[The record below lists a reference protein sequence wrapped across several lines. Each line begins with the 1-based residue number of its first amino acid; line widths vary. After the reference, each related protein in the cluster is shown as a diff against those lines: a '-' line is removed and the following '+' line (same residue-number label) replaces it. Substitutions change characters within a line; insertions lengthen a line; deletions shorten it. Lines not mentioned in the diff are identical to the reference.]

1 MKLWFSSEYRLISIQ
16 LPRFENMPPF
26 DLELKCR
33 KLKEIV
39 SINILSKSTNYWLVY
54 KMTMFFSFQN
64 IGVINQCEKLI
75 PRMRESNCKRTSIQ
89 VCENDPIRQNKLVET
104 KCENIDILNTQ
115 DTRWILSCSGLLYWS
130 LCRTIREMKMQQSIL
145 HGTHIQ
151 EIEVREFTKA
161 SLSPSNLH
169 HSWSKISGAWVED
182 IKLCYLL
189 NMQLL
194 EVR

>member
-16 LPRFENMPPF
+16 LPRFENMLPC

-33 KLKEIV
+33 ILKEIV
-39 SINILSKSTNYWLVY
+39 SIDILNKSAKYWLVY
-54 KMTMFFSFQN
+54 KMIMFFSFQN
-64 IGVINQCEKLI
+64 IRVINQCEKLI
-75 PRMRESNCKRTSIQ
+75 PRKTEGKCKRTSIQ

-115 DTRWILSCSGLLYWS
+115 DNRWILSCSGLLYSS
-130 LCRTIREMKMQQSIL
+130 LCRTRREMKMQQSIL
-145 HGTHIQ
+145 HDTHIQ

-169 HSWSKISGAWVED
+169 HPWSKISGAWIED
-182 IKLCYLL
+182 AKLCYLL
-189 NMQLL
+189 NM
-194 EVR
+194 

>member
-1 MKLWFSSEYRLISIQ
+1 
-16 LPRFENMPPF
+16 MPPF

-115 DTRWILSCSGLLYWS
+115 DTR
-130 LCRTIREMKMQQSIL
+130 
-145 HGTHIQ
+145 
-151 EIEVREFTKA
+151 
-161 SLSPSNLH
+161 
-169 HSWSKISGAWVED
+169 
-182 IKLCYLL
+182 
-189 NMQLL
+189 
-194 EVR
+194 

>member
-16 LPRFENMPPF
+16 LPRFEYMPPF
-26 DLELKCR
+26 DLELKCG

-64 IGVINQCEKLI
+64 IGVINQCEKLT
-75 PRMRESNCKRTSIQ
+75 PRKTEGKCKRTSIQ

-115 DTRWILSCSGLLYWS
+115 DTRWILSCSGLLYSS
-130 LCRTIREMKMQQSIL
+130 LCRTRREMKMQQIIL

-161 SLSPSNLH
+161 ILSPSDLH
-169 HSWSKISGAWVED
+169 HSWSKISGVWVED

-194 EVR
+194 EVG